1 MTAKIKTNPVFI
13 QVSEILKT
21 LNVKEVFV
29 QKANNVFGIKG
40 TSKYDNKE
48 IIESIKSFVLEAPY
62 NVRLYQA
69 FVDAKLFPK
78 FMVDDLVHWYKE
90 FPPKNNFEVN
100 TKRIDRIK
108 RIGSNIMGDTKYLT
122 EEFNHEENRGP
133 FVGAPYQ
140 SYIVKCGIS
149 PYVKFNTVG
158 KSGDFMTQLDS
169 ERFIE
174 LAKQELK
181 DLIIPKDHFVPKE
194 YTGNVGG
201 YSLIGL
207 SQHFYLEKKDD
218 TFETT
223 NKLSCEIRFH
233 FSSLSSDK
241 LAATLWLNWENIS
254 LKKKVDLF
262 QGDNYNDRFI
272 YGENFKE
279 LFEKCVSTLNPL
291 IQKYTDSEGKVID
304 YIK

>member
-1 MTAKIKTNPVFI
+1 MTAKIKTNPVLA
-13 QVSEILKT
+13 QVSEILKNRGVT
-21 LNVKEVFV
+21 EVFN
-29 QKANNVFGIKG
+29 QKANKVFGIKG
-40 TSKYDNKE
+40 TSKYDNTD

-69 FVDAKLFPK
+69 FVDANLFPK
-78 FMVDDLVHWYKE
+78 FMVDDLVHWYE
-90 FPPKNNFEVN
+90 EYPPKKNFAVN
-100 TKRIDRIK
+100 TKRIDRIT
-108 RIGSNIMGDTKYLT
+108 RVGTNIFGDTKYLT
-122 EEFNHEENRGP
+122 EEFNNEVNTTP
-133 FVGAPYQ
+133 KIGAPYQ
-140 SYIVKCGIS
+140 SYIVKYGIS
-149 PYVKFNTVG
+149 PFVKFKTVG
-158 KSGDFMTQLDS
+158 KTGDYLTELDS
-169 ERFIE
+169 ERFLE

-181 DLIIPKDHFVPKE
+181 DLIIPKDHIVPKE
-194 YTGNVGG
+194 DTGNICG

-207 SQHFYLEKKDD
+207 SQRFYLEKKDD

-233 FSSLSSDK
+233 FSSLSKDK
-241 LAATLWLNWENIS
+241 LAATLWLDWENLS

-291 IQKYTDSEGKVID
+291 IQKYTDQEGRVID

>member
-1 MTAKIKTNPVFI
+1 MTTKIKTNPVFA
-13 QVSEILKT
+13 QVSEILKN

-48 IIESIKSFVLEAPY
+48 IIESIKSFVLETAY

-69 FVDAKLFPK
+69 FADANLFPK
-78 FMVDDLVHWYKE
+78 FMEDDLVHWYVE
-90 FPPKNNFEVN
+90 YPPKNNFEVN

-108 RIGSNIMGDTKYLT
+108 RIGTTIFGDTKYLT
-122 EEFNHEENRGP
+122 EEFNNEVNTTP
-133 FVGAPYQ
+133 KIGAPYQ

-149 PYVKFNTVG
+149 PYVKFKTVG

-233 FSSLSSDK
+233 FSSLSEDK
-241 LAATLWLNWENIS
+241 LAATLWLDWENLS

-291 IQKYTDSEGKVID
+291 IQKYTDQEGKVID